1 MKLLKFIIIAL
12 LFSCSEN
19 EPRYA
24 VNHNKKSV
32 EKPSILKKIISE
44 QNKKIDK
51 YLSKNSDYNFINS
64 KRGFWYFYNKK
75 NEFNDKSPEF
85 GDSIIFDYSMADLNN
100 KIIYNY
106 KAIGEQS
113 YIMEKQQI
121 ITGIRE
127 ALKILKKGEIATFVF
142 PSYIA
147 YGMYGD
153 LNKIPPNTAIICTIK
168 VKSINSIKN

>member
-1 MKLLKFIIIAL
+1 MKLLKFVIIVL
-12 LFSCSEN
+12 FFSCSEN

-24 VNHNKKSV
+24 VNHNKKSIGN
-32 EKPSILKKIISE
+32 PSILKNIISE
-44 QNKKIDK
+44 QNQKIDK
-51 YLSKNSDYNFINS
+51 YLSKNPDKNYINS
-64 KRGFWYFYNKK
+64 KRGFWYFYNEK
-75 NEFNDKSPEF
+75 NNSNDKSAEF
-85 GDSIIFDYSMADLNN
+85 GDSIIFDYSIADLNN
-100 KIIYNY
+100 NIIYDY
-106 KAIGEQS
+106 EAIGEQN

-127 ALKILKKGEIATFVF
+127 ALKILKKGEIATFIL

-168 VKSINSIKN
+168 VKSINSTKN

>member
-1 MKLLKFIIIAL
+1 MKLLKFITIVL
-12 LFSCSEN
+12 FFSCSEN

-24 VNHNKKSV
+24 VNHNKKSI
-32 EKPSILKKIISE
+32 ENPSILKNIISE
-44 QNKKIDK
+44 QNQKIDK
-51 YLSKNSDYNFINS
+51 YLSKNPDKNYINS
-64 KRGFWYFYNKK
+64 KRGFWYFYIKK
-75 NEFNDKSPEF
+75 NDSNDKSPEF
-85 GDSIIFDYSMADLNN
+85 GDSIIFDYSITDLNN
-100 KIIYNY
+100 NIIYDY
-106 KAIGEQS
+106 ETIGEQN

-127 ALKILKKGEIATFVF
+127 ALKILKKGEIATFIL

-168 VKSINSIKN
+168 VKSINSTKN

>member
-1 MKLLKFIIIAL
+1 M
-12 LFSCSEN
+12 
-19 EPRYA
+19 
-24 VNHNKKSV
+24 
-32 EKPSILKKIISE
+32 
-44 QNKKIDK
+44 QNSLNQIT
-51 YLSKNSDYNFINS
+51 
-64 KRGFWYFYNKK
+64 
-75 NEFNDKSPEF
+75 
-85 GDSIIFDYSMADLNN
+85 DLNN
-100 KIIYNY
+100 KIIYDY

-127 ALKILKKGEIATFVF
+127 ALKILKKGEIATFIL
-142 PSYIA
+142 PSYKA